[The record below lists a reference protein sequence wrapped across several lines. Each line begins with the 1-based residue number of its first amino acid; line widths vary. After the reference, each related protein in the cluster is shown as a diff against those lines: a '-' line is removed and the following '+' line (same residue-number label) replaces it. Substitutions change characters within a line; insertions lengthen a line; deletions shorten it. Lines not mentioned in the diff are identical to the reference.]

1 MKKILVPTDMS
12 PVSHNATKYAIALA
26 AEIGAELT
34 LLSVTPLGLLIDD
47 SMMAPIMI
55 TQAEIM
61 EKNREMLKAEAD
73 KFSQQSSK
81 KINAFALEGDPSN
94 TIINLAKE
102 NDYDFIIMGTKGKGN
117 SNSFFGSTTTSV
129 INKSVF
135 PILVIPENCS
145 FEPVKNI
152 ALASDFESKTDL
164 SSYKS
169 LLLIADKFQS
179 KISIINVLNTKTDLS
194 QSQVIEKMNLNQ
206 LFSQFRHNF
215 HTVDNENVEDGIS
228 HFIDNNPT
236 QILAMIARK
245 HNFFARL
252 LGVEHT
258 KRMTYK
264 TKIPLL
270 VIHPN

>member
-12 PVSHNATKYAIALA
+12 QASHNATKYAIALA
-26 AEIGAELT
+26 AEINAEVT

-47 SMMAPIMI
+47 SMIAPIMI

-61 EKNREMLKAEAD
+61 EKNRELLKTESD
-73 KFSQQSSK
+73 LFSKSSSV
-81 KINAFALEGDPSN
+81 KIKAFALEGDPS
-94 TIINLAKE
+94 TIIINMAKE
-102 NDYDFIIMGTKGKGN
+102 NDYDLIIMGTKGKGN

-135 PILVIPENCS
+135 PILVVPENCS

-164 SSYKS
+164 LSYHS
-169 LLLIADKFQS
+169 LLLIADKFDS
-179 KISIINVLNTKTDLS
+179 KISIINILNTKADLS
-194 QSQVIEKMNLNQ
+194 QAQVIEKMNLNQ
-206 LFSQFRHNF
+206 LFSKFRHTF
-215 HTVDNENVEDGIS
+215 HTIDNDNVEDGIS
-228 HFIDNNPT
+228 DFTENNTT
-236 QILAMIARK
+236 QMLAMIARK

-258 KRMTYK
+258 KKMSYK

-270 VIHPN
+270 IIHPN